1 MKRILNL
8 LMVVCLLVSMAI
20 PAAATE
26 FVPSISIKGAPELV
40 PVGEE
45 DGELVYGYV
54 LDKDGNVIYTV
65 REGDILITPI
75 SEVDTSEYISE
86 AAAQLLKDTY
96 AELLKNPDTFKGKVV
111 RELVDISISSRL
123 AAALEGEGT
132 TLELKFDIGIDGDM
146 PVWIQALIDGQW
158 NEIVKTENNGDGTVN
173 GTFEAFCPV
182 VFLVPGTDDGGA
194 GCCCCCWFWLYMLM
208 ITICMIL
215 ILIII
220 LWYRRKNEE
229 AEQTEEQ
236 EQIEEQTQQDP
247 NN

>member
-8 LMVVCLLVSMAI
+8 LMVVCLLFSMVI

-26 FVPSISIKGAPELV
+26 FVPSISIKDAPELV
-40 PVGEE
+40 PVREE
-45 DGELVYGYV
+45 DGEPIYGYV

-86 AAAQLLKDTY
+86 EAARLLKETY
-96 AELLKNPDTFKGKVV
+96 AELLENPDTFKGKVV
-111 RELVDISISSRL
+111 RELVDISVSSRL

-132 TLELKFDIGIDGDM
+132 TLELKFDIGIGNDM
-146 PVWIQALIDGQW
+146 SVWIQALIDDQW
-158 NEIVKTENNGDGTVN
+158 NEIVKVTNNGDGTVS

-182 VFLVPGTDDGGA
+182 VFLVPGTDDAG
-194 GCCCCCWFWLYMLM
+194 GCCCCCWFWLYMLL

-215 ILIII
+215 IVIII
-220 LWYRRKNEE
+220 LWYRRKEE
-229 AEQTEEQ
+229 EQAQEQ

>member
-1 MKRILNL
+1 MKRILNIL
-8 LMVVCLLVSMAI
+8 LVVCLLFAMVL

-26 FVPSISIKGAPELV
+26 FVPSISVKGAPELV

-45 DGELVYGYV
+45 DGEPIYGYV

-65 REGDILITPI
+65 RAGDIWITPI

-86 AAAQLLKDTY
+86 AAAKLLKETY
-96 AELLKNPDTFKGKVV
+96 AELLANPDTFKGKVV
-111 RELVDISISSRL
+111 RELVDISVSTRL

-132 TLELKFDIGIDGDM
+132 TLELKFDIGLDDDM
-146 PVWIQALIDGQW
+146 PIWIQALIDDCW
-158 NEIVKTENNGDGTVN
+158 NEIVKTANNGDGTVS

-182 VFLVPGTDDGGA
+182 VFLVPGTDDGG
-194 GCCCCCWFWLYMLM
+194 CCCCCCFWLYLLL
-208 ITICMIL
+208 ITICLIL

-220 LWYRRKNEE
+220 LWYRRKKAEE
-229 AEQTEEQ
+229 EQTQEEEQ
-236 EQIEEQTQQDP
+236 NQEQTQQDP